1 VKEFAIAAATILGL
15 GLAVPA
21 LAASEIDCMVM
32 WDKADAN
39 NNNILEGE
47 EATTYLDAIKKSPKN
62 YKMKTVDQLSSTEFM
77 AACTDDVFKIS
88 FYRS

>member
-1 VKEFAIAAATILGL
+1 MREFAIAAATILGL

-32 WDKADAN
+32 WDRADVN
-39 NNNILEGE
+39 KNGVLEGE
-47 EATTYLDAIKKSPKN
+47 EASGYLDAIKKSRKK
-62 YKMKTVDQLSSTEFM
+62 YEMKTVDQLSSTEFM

-88 FYRS
+88 FYRA